1 MRNLLFEELKYISGG
16 NKDAAMVAGSFTG
29 SVIGENTGIPYAA
42 AYGSAE

>member
-16 NKDAAMVAGSFTG
+16 NKDAAMVAGSFIG
-29 SVIGENTGIPYAA
+29 GVIGENTGIPYAA